1 MRTKVHHHHH
11 HHYHFGMVVTNLK
24 KDHVE
29 YLQDI
34 PDLQNHLVDK
44 SIIKSHHFF
53 YQQSGRKLPWSPG
66 LLGNR
71 MPFILE
77 VTKVSLGTVRFGS
90 VNSFCLGISI
100 GQSTSWKETATPL
113 PVVVVVKPIW
123 KVFVNSIIFPKFR
136 GERLKYVW
144 NYQLLE
150 DEIFLFNACPGMLS
164 PNLSS
169 LNFMLQNAPYIFSFI
184 LQTRSQTLRIFWRSG
199 SDAHLFVASA

>member
-1 MRTKVHHHHH
+1 MRRKVHHH

-29 YLQDI
+29 YFQDI

-53 YQQSGRKLPWSPG
+53 YQQSGGWNCFCSVDRKLPWSPG

-100 GQSTSWKETATPL
+100 GKSTSWKETATPL
-113 PVVVVVKPIW
+113 PVVVVFKPIW
-123 KVFVNSIIFPKFR
+123 KVFVNSIIFPKFP
-136 GERLKYVW
+136 GERLKNVW

-150 DEIFLFNACPGMLS
+150 DEIFLFNVCPGMVS

-169 LNFMLQNAPYIFSFI
+169 LNFMLQKCS
-184 LQTRSQTLRIFWRSG
+184 L
-199 SDAHLFVASA
+199 HLFIHSSD